1 MAFHPARHTKQR
13 LSAEGGKTIGR
24 YGAFS
29 AGLHRVFS
37 DALSRRA
44 KSAGVRR
51 GAGEKA
57 VLMLIGEAPGEQ
69 EALQGKPFVGKAGK
83 NLEGFLEVLGL
94 RRGEIYV
101 TNTVKL
107 RPTKISAAGRRV
119 NRPPTRE
126 EKELFRPWLMK
137 EIALVRP
144 DALVTLGNVALQSF
158 IRDTVGH
165 LHGQWTR
172 AVVSPPEKEAFTL
185 PLFPLYHPASIIY
198 NPHLQEDYGRDLQAL
213 RESLRVRSDAGDD
226 K

>member
-1 MAFHPARHTKQR
+1 MDAMARFQR
-13 LSAEGGKTIGR
+13 DCTAFFQTLYPGGQSPLVFG
-24 YGAFS
+24 
-29 AGLHRVFS
+29 AGL
-37 DALSRRA
+37 A
-44 KSAGVRR
+44 K
-51 GAGEKA
+51 KP

-94 RRGEIYV
+94 
-101 TNTVKL
+101 
-107 RPTKISAAGRRV
+107 RRV

-158 IRDTVGH
+158 IRDTVGR

>member
-1 MAFHPARHTKQR
+1 MDAMTRFERDCTAFFQALYP
-13 LSAEGGKTIGR
+13 GGQSPLVFG
-24 YGAFS
+24 
-29 AGLHRVFS
+29 AGL
-37 DALSRRA
+37 A
-44 KSAGVRR
+44 KQP
-51 GAGEKA
+51 

-69 EALQGKPFVGKAGK
+69 EALQGQPFVGKAGK

-94 RRGEIYV
+94 RRSEIYV

-107 RPTKISAAGRRV
+107 RPTKLSAAGRRV

-126 EKELFRPWLMK
+126 EKERPHG
-137 EIALVRP
+137 
-144 DALVTLGNVALQSF
+144 LVTLGNVALQSF
-158 IRDTVGH
+158 LRDTVGH

-198 NPHLQEDYGRDLQAL
+198 NPHLQEDYGRDLAAL
-213 RESLRVRSDAGDD
+213 RESLRVKTDAPND

>member
-1 MAFHPARHTKQR
+1 MDAMTRFERDCTAFFQALYP
-13 LSAEGGKTIGR
+13 GGQSPLVFG
-24 YGAFS
+24 
-29 AGLHRVFS
+29 AGL
-37 DALSRRA
+37 A
-44 KSAGVRR
+44 KQP
-51 GAGEKA
+51 

-69 EALQGKPFVGKAGK
+69 EALQGQPSWA
-83 NLEGFLEVLGL
+83 
-94 RRGEIYV
+94 RRGRIWKAFWKCWACAASEIYV

-107 RPTKISAAGRRV
+107 RPTKLSAAGRRV

-137 EIALVRP
+137 EIDLVRP
-144 DALVTLGNVALQSF
+144 HGLVTLGNVALQSF
-158 IRDTVGH
+158 LRDTVGH

-198 NPHLQEDYGRDLQAL
+198 NPHLQEDYGRDLAAL
-213 RESLRVRSDAGDD
+213 RESLRVKTDAPND

>member
-1 MAFHPARHTKQR
+1 MDAMARFQR
-13 LSAEGGKTIGR
+13 DCTAFFQTLYPGGQSPLVFG
-24 YGAFS
+24 
-29 AGLHRVFS
+29 AGL
-37 DALSRRA
+37 A
-44 KSAGVRR
+44 K
-51 GAGEKA
+51 KP

-165 LHGQWTR
+165 PGRGLPAGKRGVHP
-172 AVVSPPEKEAFTL
+172 APVSPVSPGL
-185 PLFPLYHPASIIY
+185 H
-198 NPHLQEDYGRDLQAL
+198 HLQPSFAGGL
-213 RESLRVRSDAGDD
+213 RARPSGAPGIPACKIRRRG
-226 K
+226 

>member
-1 MAFHPARHTKQR
+1 MF
-13 LSAEGGKTIGR
+13 G
-24 YGAFS
+24 
-29 AGLHRVFS
+29 AGL
-37 DALSRRA
+37 A
-44 KSAGVRR
+44 K
-51 GAGEKA
+51 KP

-213 RESLRVRSDAGDD
+213 RESLRVKSDAGNDN
-226 K
+226 

>member
-1 MAFHPARHTKQR
+1 MVGPLVPEEILPDSVRSMLENDQWELLLINSEYKVA
-13 LSAEGGKTIGR
+13 
-24 YGAFS
+24 
-29 AGLHRVFS
+29 S
-37 DALSRRA
+37 DAVSDQLDSLNA
-44 KSAGVRR
+44 ILKKYDDTG
-51 GAGEKA
+51 
-57 VLMLIGEAPGEQ
+57 MLIGEAPGEQ

-119 NRPPTRE
+119 NRPTTRE

-198 NPHLQEDYGRDLQAL
+198 NPYLQEDYGRDLQAL
-213 RESLRVRSDAGDD
+213 RESLRVKSDAGNDN
-226 K
+226 

>member
-1 MAFHPARHTKQR
+1 MDAMTRFERDCTAFFQALYP
-13 LSAEGGKTIGR
+13 GGQSPLVFG
-24 YGAFS
+24 
-29 AGLHRVFS
+29 AGL
-37 DALSRRA
+37 A
-44 KSAGVRR
+44 KQP
-51 GAGEKA
+51 

-69 EALQGKPFVGKAGK
+69 EALQGQPFVGKAGK

-94 RRGEIYV
+94 RRSEIYV

-107 RPTKISAAGRRV
+107 RPTKLSAAGRRV

-144 DALVTLGNVALQSF
+144 EALVTLGNVALQSF
-158 IRDTVGH
+158 LRDTVGL

-198 NPHLQEDYGRDLQAL
+198 NPHLQEDYGRDLAAL
-213 RESLRVRSDAGDD
+213 RESLRVKTDAPND

>member
-1 MAFHPARHTKQR
+1 MCIRDR
-13 LSAEGGKTIGR
+13 
-24 YGAFS
+24 
-29 AGLHRVFS
+29 
-37 DALSRRA
+37 
-44 KSAGVRR
+44 
-51 GAGEKA
+51 
-57 VLMLIGEAPGEQ
+57 
-69 EALQGKPFVGKAGK
+69 GKAGK

-213 RESLRVRSDAGDD
+213 RESLRVKTDAPND

>member
-1 MAFHPARHTKQR
+1 MDAMARFQR
-13 LSAEGGKTIGR
+13 DCTAFFQALYPGGQSPLVFG
-24 YGAFS
+24 
-29 AGLHRVFS
+29 AGL
-37 DALSRRA
+37 A
-44 KSAGVRR
+44 KQP
-51 GAGEKA
+51 

-69 EALQGKPFVGKAGK
+69 EALQGRPFVGKAGK
-83 NLEGFLEVLGL
+83 NLEGFLETLGL
-94 RRGEIYV
+94 RRSEIYV

-137 EIALVRP
+137 EIELVRP
-144 DALVTLGNVALQSF
+144 HGLVTLGNVALQSF
-158 IRDTVGH
+158 LRDTVGQT
-165 LHGQWTR
+165 HGRWTR
-172 AVVSPPEKEAFTL
+172 AVVSPPEREAFTL

>member
-1 MAFHPARHTKQR
+1 MDAMARFQR
-13 LSAEGGKTIGR
+13 DCTAFFQTLYPGGQSPLVFG
-24 YGAFS
+24 
-29 AGLHRVFS
+29 AGL
-37 DALSRRA
+37 AN
-44 KSAGVRR
+44 KP
-51 GAGEKA
+51 
-57 VLMLIGEAPGEQ
+57 VLMLIGEAP
-69 EALQGKPFVGKAGK
+69 
-83 NLEGFLEVLGL
+83 
-94 RRGEIYV
+94 GEIYV

-137 EIALVRP
+137 EIALIRP

-198 NPHLQEDYGRDLQAL
+198 NPHLQEDYGRDLLTL
-213 RESLRVRSDAGDD
+213 RESLHVKSDAGDD